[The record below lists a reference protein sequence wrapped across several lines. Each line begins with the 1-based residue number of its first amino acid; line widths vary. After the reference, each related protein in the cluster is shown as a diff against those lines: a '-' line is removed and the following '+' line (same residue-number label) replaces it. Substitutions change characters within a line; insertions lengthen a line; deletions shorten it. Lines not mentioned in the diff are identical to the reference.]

1 MGGQIVDDPTE
12 CEGKPDAADTCEQED
27 VIGSVDLSVGIRQ
40 ETLTTNDDDDETEEA
55 EELELERVRRPEV
68 RAEFPQSLKEDG
80 PRRNLVLVFVF
91 VVLLRLGSDR
101 DDGDGRRAT
110 GDYVRESEC
119 EGEGQ

>member
-1 MGGQIVDDPTE
+1 MIRPS
-12 CEGKPDAADTCEQED
+12 AR
-27 VIGSVDLSVGIRQ
+27 GSQTLLIPASKRTSLAQWISPWGIRQ

-55 EELELERVRRPEV
+55 EELKLERVRRPEV

-119 EGEGQ
+119 EGEDQ